1 MDQYR
6 PADHSVRLEDVN
18 YLLLHGAADRDVSR
32 FMGMTQYENISF
44 TGEGDYL
51 KTALYIGTANHGQF
65 NELWGAYDQQG
76 PFAPLLN
83 VESLLSEED
92 QQAVARVFIKVF
104 LDVTLRGD
112 ERCRR
117 LLTDWDSCAGQL
129 PETVYVQCWES
140 SGFVPVA
147 DFEEDSD
154 LETAAMEGA
163 ALSAQGAALWTEE
176 LVGFGGRD
184 THAARLRWRGE
195 ASYSV
200 DMPQQDLT
208 GRRVVFDLCDVDSR
222 AVERGELELVD
233 GEVVLTDRRGQT
245 ASARISDFA
254 AVFPILA
261 VRTDKLDFVFDT
273 STYPKAFATAAIPVE
288 DFTAEGDFDPAAVTG
303 IRLVFDGSGEILL
316 DNIGIETYR

>member
-1 MDQYR
+1 M
-6 PADHSVRLEDVN
+6 
-18 YLLLHGAADRDVSR
+18 
-32 FMGMTQYENISF
+32 
-44 TGEGDYL
+44 
-51 KTALYIGTANHGQF
+51 
-65 NELWGAYDQQG
+65 
-76 PFAPLLN
+76 
-83 VESLLSEED
+83 
-92 QQAVARVFIKVF
+92 
-104 LDVTLRGD
+104 
-112 ERCRR
+112 
-117 LLTDWDSCAGQL
+117 
-129 PETVYVQCWES
+129 YVQCWES

-273 STYPKAFATAAIPVE
+273 STYQKAFATAAIPVE